1 MSRGVIERYRARLPV
16 PADAA
21 PISLDEG
28 STPLIEAPRLAERLG
43 RGRVW
48 LKLEGANPTGSF
60 KDRGMTVAVTL
71 AAHEGCR
78 GVICASTGNTSAS
91 AAAYA
96 ARAGLKAFVV
106 LPAGHVA
113 LGKLVQA
120 VAHGARVIA
129 IEGSFDAALELV
141 RAAAAR
147 HGLAIVNSINPAR
160 IAGQMTAAYEVIE
173 ALGDA
178 PDLLAI
184 PVGNAGNVTA
194 YGNGFED
201 ARSRGE
207 ARTRTTLIGFQALGA
222 APFVRGAPIDN
233 PETVASAIRIG
244 RPASWADAR
253 HVVEA
258 SGGGF
263 HAVSDAAILEAQA
276 WLARRE
282 GVFAEPSSA
291 APVAG
296 LLELAGRGELPRF
309 ENAVIVLTGHGLKD
323 PDAVLCG
330 TQPPRPVPATAGAV
344 DEVIAAELGGILPPP
359 AKRGGEF
366 GRKE

>member
-1 MSRGVIERYRARLPV
+1 MIGNAAGSRFQGRGAPGVIDRYRDRLGLPPGAV
-16 PADAA
+16 TV
-21 PISLDEG
+21 SLGEG
-28 STPLIEAPRLAERLG
+28 STPLLEAPRLADRLG

-60 KDRGMTVAVTL
+60 KDRGMSVAVTL
-71 AAHEGCR
+71 AAHEGYR

-120 VAHGARVIA
+120 VAHGACVVA
-129 IEGSFDAALELV
+129 VEGNFDAALELV
-141 RAAAAR
+141 LAGAAR
-147 HGLAIVNSINPAR
+147 HGLAIVNSLNPAR
-160 IAGQMTAAYEVIE
+160 IEGQKTAAFEVIE
-173 ALGDA
+173 ALADA

-194 YGNGFED
+194 YAKGFTEAR
-201 ARSRGE
+201 ARSE
-207 ARTRTTLIGFQALGA
+207 ARTPTRLLGFQAKGA
-222 APFVRGAPIDN
+222 APFVSGALIDT
-233 PETVASAIRIG
+233 PETIASAIRIG
-244 RPASWADAR
+244 RPASWAQAR
-253 HVVEA
+253 RAVAE

-263 HAVSDAAILEAQA
+263 RAVTDAAILQAQV
-276 WLARRE
+276 WLAREE

-296 LLELAGRGELPRF
+296 LLELAASGELPEF
-309 ENAVIVLTGHGLKD
+309 QAAVVVLTGHGLKD
-323 PDAVLCG
+323 PDVVLRG
-330 TQPPRPVPATAGAV
+330 AQLPHPLPPEVSAL
-344 DEVIAAELGGILPPP
+344 DQVIARELE
-359 AKRGGEF
+359 R
-366 GRKE
+366 